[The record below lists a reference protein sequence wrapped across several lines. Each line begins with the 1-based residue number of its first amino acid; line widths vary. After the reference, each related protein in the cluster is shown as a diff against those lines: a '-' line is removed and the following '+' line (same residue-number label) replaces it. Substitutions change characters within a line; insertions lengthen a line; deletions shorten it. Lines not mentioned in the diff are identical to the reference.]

1 MDAVIVTDLWKQFD
15 GVTAV
20 EAVSFSIQGEEF
32 FTLLG
37 PSGCGKTTTLRC
49 VAGLEAPT
57 RGEIAIAG
65 RVVSAADAGLFVPPE
80 KRRLGMVFQNYA
92 VWPHMSVFDNIAY
105 PLRVA
110 GESRSAITSRVREV
124 LDLVELPGL
133 EGRFPHQLSGGQQQR
148 VALGRALA
156 GRPEIL
162 LLDEPLSN
170 LDAKLREQMRFEL
183 KELQRRMRI
192 PVLYVT
198 HDQAEAMALSDRL
211 AVMSGGR
218 IAQVGRPAEIYR
230 QPASRFVADFIG
242 QMNFLAATV
251 IGTEPG
257 SARVA
262 IDGYEC
268 RVENPSGLSGRV
280 SLAVRPEDLDLSS
293 GPGLPAR
300 VEVRSFLGNI
310 VEYRVRLAGGATVR
324 VQASPSAPYD
334 EGATVAVAIRR
345 AMLFEGDA
353 AASPSRGGAKA

>member
-1 MDAVIVTDLWKQFD
+1 MDAVVVSNLWKSFD
-15 GVTAV
+15 GVAAV
-20 EAVSFSIQGEEF
+20 EGVSFAIKHEEF

-49 VAGLEAPT
+49 VAGLEVPT

-65 RVVSAADAGLFVPPE
+65 QTVSAADAALFIPPE

-92 VWPHMSVFDNIAY
+92 IWPHMNVFDNIAY

-110 GESRSAITSRVREV
+110 GDPRQAISARVREV
-124 LDLVELPGL
+124 MDLVALPGL
-133 EGRFPHQLSGGQQQR
+133 EKRLPHQLSGGQQQR

-211 AVMSGGR
+211 AVMSAGR
-218 IAQVGRPAEIYR
+218 IAQIGQPAAIYR

-251 IGTEPG
+251 VATEPG
-257 SARVA
+257 AARVA
-262 IDGYEC
+262 IDRYEC
-268 RVENPSGLSGRV
+268 RAENPGGLSGRAT
-280 SLAVRPEDLDLSS
+280 LAVRPEDLDLGS
-293 GPGLPAR
+293 GPGIPGR
-300 VEVRSFLGNI
+300 VEVRGFLGNI
-310 VEYRVRLAGGATVR
+310 VEYRVRLAGGDAVR
-324 VQASPSAPYD
+324 VQAAPSTPYE
-334 EGATVAVAIRR
+334 EGAAVSVAIRR
-345 AMLFEGDA
+345 AMLFEGDPGVDA
-353 AASPSRGGAKA
+353 SRGVTP